1 MATARLIHKALYTNA
16 QLGELDINIRYFYK
30 ALIVHSDDEG
40 RLRAN
45 TKHLKALIFP
55 FDEGLRT
62 DTLSEWLE
70 KLQAS
75 GLVCLYAVGEKEY
88 LYHPNWKNWQTIRAD
103 RFKPSDCPCPPDDNQ
118 MTTKCQPDDN
128 QMTTIGCHLGTEPNL
143 TKPNQTKPIKDPP
156 EKPAGFSD
164 EFVEKA
170 EKAKK
175 RGFNIYQLTGA
186 YYKQSKLRDKLPEV
200 VLSAVL
206 DEFNKRGE
214 SVEEHWPY
222 FLRVLQS
229 KSSQYFAD
237 KNIKESVRFKDQ
249 FAQSVADILAGMAN
263 VGRN

>member
-1 MATARLIHKALYTNA
+1 MASSRLINKAIYTNA

-30 ALIVHSDDEG
+30 ALIVHADDEG

-75 GLVCLYAVGEKEY
+75 GLVCLYAVGGKEY
-88 LYHPNWKNWQTIRAD
+88 LYHPNWKNWQTIRGD
-103 RFKPSDCPCPPDDNQ
+103 RFKPSDCPCPQNVNQ
-118 MTTKCQPDDN
+118 MTTRCQPSDN
-128 QMTTIGCHLGTEPNL
+128 QMATNGCHLGTEPNL
-143 TKPNQTKPIKDPP
+143 TKPNLTKPIKDPP
-156 EKPAGFSD
+156 ENLAGFSK

-170 EKAKK
+170 EKAKAL
-175 RGFNIYQLTGA
+175 GFNIYQLSGSF
-186 YYKQSKLRDKLPEV
+186 YKQSNLSDKLPEA

-206 DEFNKRGE
+206 DEFEKRGE

-229 KSSQYFAD
+229 KSAEYFAN
-237 KNIKESVRFKDQ
+237 KNIQDSVKFNDK
-249 FAQSVADILAGMAN
+249 FAFSVAEILAGMAKH
-263 VGRN
+263 